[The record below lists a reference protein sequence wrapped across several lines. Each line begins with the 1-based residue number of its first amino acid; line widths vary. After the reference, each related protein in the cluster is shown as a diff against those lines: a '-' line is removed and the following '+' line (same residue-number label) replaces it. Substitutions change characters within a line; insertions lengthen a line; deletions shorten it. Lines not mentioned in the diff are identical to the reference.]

1 MAQIQER
8 DKVLAQVAAEYE
20 RRAESALEYARRY
33 GHLQSVS
40 IPQFEAVATAYREAA
55 MFAHELREN
64 GQAKPAQRRRGR
76 PPGKAKTR
84 QPKAVE
90 TPAKAGLPSSPPPLG
105 QPLGAREGAPS

>member
-40 IPQFEAVATAYREAA
+40 IPQHQAVATAYREAA

-64 GQAKPAQRRRGR
+64 GQAKPVQRRRGR
-76 PPGKAKTR
+76 PPGKARAKPSKPSEPEAPITSIPAPEPN
-84 QPKAVE
+84 PK
-90 TPAKAGLPSSPPPLG
+90 PW
-105 QPLGAREGAPS
+105 EGAKL